1 MLSVVIAAAGDV
13 SRSKPVPDAQ
23 SAFPLA
29 TLTNVRPRARRIQ
42 YTSGEIEEL
51 DLGDIVRERQMS
63 LLPQRP

>member
-1 MLSVVIAAAGDV
+1 MLIAAAGDV

-29 TLTNVRPRARRIQ
+29 NLFNVRPRARRIQ